1 VSHIRVQ
8 VAAQCSAEDLG
19 RYHLLATL
27 GQGGM
32 GTIHLAVAGG
42 LGDFRK
48 LLVVKQLRQD
58 LASDHRFVAM
68 FMNEAQLAARLNH
81 PNVVQTL
88 EAGREGDRYFL
99 SMEFLDGQPLS
110 AILRQPEKTSGVP
123 LGMRLQILCDALAGL
138 HYAHE
143 LTEYDGTKLQIVHRD
158 VSPQNIFVTYDGQV
172 KVVDFGIAKAIVTDT
187 ATTGK
192 HFKGKFG
199 YAAPEQVRGA
209 AVDSRTDVFAVGV
222 ILWEAVT
229 SRRFAE
235 GKPTRASVQ
244 ARLAGLESRLTPA
257 MPDVDPLLAEICDR
271 ALSVDPER
279 RFATA
284 EEFRTALAKYLIV
297 SGQQVDTATMRHVMC
312 AKFADERKAIHRLID
327 DHIKQSDGAI
337 VELGEAEIGLG
348 RETGNDNPT
357 TVADISKLVSD
368 PYGRLVT
375 SMTPP
380 VAPAFWRSRLA
391 MGCGSALLAFA
402 LAFGYGKLSPESPE
416 SITVTSSLPQ
426 AAGEESSTSAS
437 TEPPSASKSAILRPE
452 PLEFYPKR
460 IERVADK
467 STERANHGG
476 PADQKQGSGDA
487 MQSSARRATSGTKS
501 AASVP
506 RSTSNTRKDEA
517 VAKSTAAAPT
527 RREATRELARREAT
541 RELAR
546 RKAAV
551 EPESSIGADLNRLG
565 KLNKQRPI
573 DLSFE

>member
-1 VSHIRVQ
+1 VQ
-8 VAAQCSAEDLG
+8 VAAQYSAEDLG

-172 KVVDFGIAKAIVTDT
+172 KVVDFGIAKAIVTDS
-187 ATTGK
+187 AMTGK
-192 HFKGKFG
+192 QFKGKFG

-209 AVDSRTDVFAVGV
+209 AVDARTDVFAVGV

-235 GKPTRASVQ
+235 GKPTRLSVQ
-244 ARLAGLESRLTPA
+244 ARLGGLESRLTLA
-257 MPDVDPLLAEICDR
+257 APDVDPLLAEICDR
-271 ALSVDPER
+271 ALSVDPDK
-279 RFATA
+279 RFASA
-284 EEFRTALAKYLIV
+284 DEFRTALAQYLTI
-297 SGQQVDTATMRHVMC
+297 SGQQVDTATMRQVMC
-312 AKFADERKAIHRLID
+312 ARFADERKAIHRVID
-327 DHIKQSDGAI
+327 DHIKRSDGALA
-337 VELGEAEIGLG
+337 ELAEAEVGLG

-357 TVADISKLVSD
+357 TVADISKLASD
-368 PYGRLVT
+368 PYGGLVT
-375 SMTPP
+375 SLEPP
-380 VAPAFWRSRLA
+380 VAPAFWRSLLFI
-391 MGCGSALLAFA
+391 GGGIALLAFA
-402 LAFGYGKLSPESPE
+402 LAFGYGKLSPASPE
-416 SITVTSSLPQ
+416 SIIVTSSLPPTG
-426 AAGEESSTSAS
+426 GEESSTAAS
-437 TEPPSASKSAILRPE
+437 TELPSASKSVIVLPE
-452 PLEFYPKR
+452 PLNFSPKR
-460 IERVADK
+460 IEPVADK
-467 STERANHGG
+467 SNERANRGG
-476 PADQKQGSGDA
+476 SADQKHGSGDA
-487 MQSSARRATSGTKS
+487 LRSSARRGTSGAKS
-501 AASVP
+501 PASVP
-506 RSTSNTRKDEA
+506 RSTSTGRADGA
-517 VAKSTAAAPT
+517 VAKSSAVVT
-527 RREATRELARREAT
+527 ARREAE
-541 RELAR
+541 R
-546 RKAAV
+546 V
-551 EPESSIGADLNRLG
+551 PESGIGADLNRLG